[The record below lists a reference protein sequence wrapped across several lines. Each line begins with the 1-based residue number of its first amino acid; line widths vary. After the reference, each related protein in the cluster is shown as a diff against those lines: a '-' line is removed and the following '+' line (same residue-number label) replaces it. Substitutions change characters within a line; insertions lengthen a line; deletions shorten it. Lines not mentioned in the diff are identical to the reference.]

1 VSGPL
6 PTPPAHVRTRG
17 PRPTGAQIVI
27 VRHGEA
33 VCNLE
38 GTIGGPI
45 GDGGLTE
52 LGVRQAE
59 ALRDRLARSGELAG
73 AVALYTSTLPRA
85 IETGEIIAP
94 ALAAGIEARVDD
106 ELSELR
112 PGEADG
118 MGWDEFVERFG
129 APDWDS
135 DPSAPIAPGG
145 ESWTGFYER
154 CERALAA
161 LAGTH
166 RGEQV
171 VVVAHGGV
179 VEQALKLVFDEE
191 PGARLR
197 LRTENCSMT
206 ELEHRDGRWH
216 LLRYNDRAPLDT
228 ETAAVFTSYV
238 ELAEE

>member
-1 VSGPL
+1 M
-6 PTPPAHVRTRG
+6 RTRG

-38 GTIGGPI
+38 GIIGGHR

-59 ALRDRLARSGELAG
+59 ALRDRLARSGELAD
-73 AVALYTSTLPRA
+73 AVALYTSSLPRA
-85 IETGEIIAP
+85 IETGAIIAP
-94 ALAAGIEARVDD
+94 ALAEGIVARVDD

-118 MGWDEFVERFG
+118 MSWDEFVERFG
-129 APDWDS
+129 APDWDA
-135 DPSAPIAPGG
+135 DPAAPLAPGG

-154 CERALAA
+154 CVRVLDALAA
-161 LAGTH
+161 AH
-166 RGEQV
+166 RGERV

-179 VEQALKLVFDEE
+179 IEQALKLAFDC
-191 PGARLR
+191 GASARLR
-197 LRTENCSMT
+197 LRTENGSMT
-206 ELEHRDGRWH
+206 ELEHRDGSWH
-216 LLRYNDRAPLDT
+216 LLTYNDRAPLDA
-228 ETAAVFTSYV
+228 EIASAYTSYV
-238 ELAEE
+238 ELAED